1 MLLYEYA
8 ERILSKSFLDYY
20 LSSSFDGG
28 RIEWPLRF
36 FPPGETYERYVNLSD
51 TFIVDSAFNKAEVTN
66 KDVLDCAFT
75 HGADMVVL
83 EDVYQDFENTVR
95 RVLEGMETADDHEFG
110 GEVICPLQAPFE
122 ECYRELGEPDWV
134 AIGGLKD
141 AKETRKI
148 TAARQLR
155 RIAGDDT
162 YIHGLGWGASDQL
175 IAAVRENPELLDSID
190 AQTEG
195 IEANVMD
202 VWPGAEQSTPKAA
215 FILGRMLEKCRRMSP
230 IPDEPNKRT
239 ESAKLTEFATQ

>member
-1 MLLYEYA
+1 MLLDEYA
-8 ERILSKSFLDYY
+8 ERILSECYVDYY

-36 FPPGETYERYVNLSD
+36 FPPGETYQRYVDLSE
-51 TFIVDSAFNKAEVTN
+51 TFIVDSAFNKPDVTN
-66 KDVLDCAFT
+66 EDVLDCAVA

-83 EDVYQDFENTVR
+83 EDVYQDFENTVK
-95 RVLEGMETADDHEFG
+95 RVLEGMETAADHEFDG
-110 GEVICPLQAPFE
+110 GIICPLQAPFG
-122 ECYRELGEPDWV
+122 ECYRELGEPDRI

-141 AKETRKI
+141 AKENQKL
-148 TAARQLR
+148 TAATELR
-155 RIAGDDT
+155 RVAGDDT

-175 IAAVRENPELLDSID
+175 IEAVRDDPSLLDSID

-202 VWPGAEQSTPKAA
+202 VWPGPEQSTPKAV

-230 IPDEPNKRT
+230 IPDEPNTRT
-239 ESAKLTEFATQ
+239 ESAKLTQFAKQ